1 MKKLFFVGVLGII
14 TLSFVTPVTSHILR
28 KNGFQMESNSGPELS
43 SNSINDIVVSGNNLW
58 VGTGKGLMFTSD
70 NGETWTTYTQKD
82 GLGKGSVSAIA
93 VRNDTIW
100 VATAFDTI
108 TDVGKLNAGG
118 GLSYSVDN
126 GQIWHW
132 IPQPVDSK
140 YETRY
145 KPTTTNVQNLTYDIT
160 LTDSA
165 VWIASFGGGLRK
177 STDMGETWK
186 VVTVDG
192 YPFDAAGHLTHRAF
206 SVIFD
211 GNALWVGTA
220 GGIHKS
226 TDGGKTW
233 TTFSHQNQPQE
244 ISGNFVVAIKAQHI
258 EGKELIWAATVEAV
272 DTSEY
277 RAVSVTEDGGFTWNV
292 TLKGEFAHNFA
303 FDDSVVYVATD
314 NGLFK
319 SIDAGET
326 WAVFP
331 QIVDNETG
339 ERVYAEEITSAGV
352 TPDHVLWV
360 GSVDGLARSVDNGL
374 TWKIFRAFKVPGRN
388 RTPETYAYP
397 NPFSPLRHN
406 FIGGD
411 GHVRFQYRTTQPT
424 RVTVRVY
431 DFGMDLVRTVVDNK
445 NRPFPGNY
453 TEVWDG
459 RNDLGDIVANGV
471 YFYKIELSSGRSF
484 WGKVMVVN

>member
-1 MKKLFFVGVLGII
+1 MKRLFFSIVLVIIMLLFVAVGDSQILMKK
-14 TLSFVTPVTSHILR
+14 
-28 KNGFQMESNSGPELS
+28 GFQLGNSGAPELP
-43 SNSINDIVVSGNNLW
+43 SNSINDIVVSGNNVW

-70 NGETWTTYTQKD
+70 NGETWKTYTQKD

-93 VRNDTIW
+93 VKNDTIW
-100 VATAFDTI
+100 VATAFDTM
-108 TDVGKLNAGG
+108 TSSGRLDAGG
-118 GLSYSVDN
+118 GLSYSIDG
-126 GQIWHW
+126 GQTWHW
-132 IPQPVDSK
+132 ISQPIDSK
-140 YETRY
+140 YETHY
-145 KPTTTNVQNLTYDIT
+145 KPTTTNVQNLTYDIA

-177 STDMGETWK
+177 STDMGKTWE

-192 YPFDAAGHLTHRAF
+192 YPFDALGHLTHRAF

-211 GNALWVGTA
+211 GEALWVGTA

-233 TTFSHQNQPQE
+233 TTFNHQNE
-244 ISGNFVVAIKAQHI
+244 AEGISGNFVVAIKAQHLATR
-258 EGKELIWAATVEAV
+258 ELVWAATVEAV
-272 DTSEY
+272 DSSEY
-277 RAVSVTEDGGFTWNV
+277 RAVSLTEDGGFTWNI
-292 TLKGEFAHNFA
+292 TLKGNFAHNFA
-303 FDDSVVYVATD
+303 FDDSVVYVAAD

-319 SIDAGET
+319 SIDTGKT

-331 QIVDNETG
+331 QIIDNETG
-339 ERVYAEEITSAGV
+339 ERIYAEEITSVGI

-360 GSVDGLARSVDNGL
+360 GSMDGLARSIDNGL
-374 TWKIFRAFKVPGRN
+374 TWKIFRAFKVPGKN
-388 RTPETYAYP
+388 GTPETYAYP

-406 FIGGD
+406 LIGGD
-411 GHVRFQYRTTQPT
+411 GHVRFQYKTTQAT

-431 DFGMDLVRTVVDNK
+431 DFGMNLVRTVVDNK
-445 NRPFPGNY
+445 DRPFPGNY

-471 YFYKIELSSGRSF
+471 YFYKIELSSGHSF